1 MTGRRAH
8 EKKRSA
14 GIAGAPSSVEVC
26 VPALPIRLRV
36 LSLALRPRLR
46 SVAGLTV
53 RCLALRG
60 SVSGSVHRTVR
71 TDRLAHGRAE
81 LRQLPWVEHGTD
93 LCEQLLAC
101 HRIRRLARETELMHR
116 VADLQLLGR
125 RKRERAERHAHAREM
140 VLRCL
145 WDRLAIGAELRRAR
159 AGGPALLVLIRR
171 NVATGRRRSLRLL
184 RGSAGRRHEQR
195 PGEGEGRKNEAVEHE
210 GLPFGQCL

>member
-1 MTGRRAH
+1 
-8 EKKRSA
+8 
-14 GIAGAPSSVEVC
+14 
-26 VPALPIRLRV
+26 
-36 LSLALRPRLR
+36 
-46 SVAGLTV
+46 
-53 RCLALRG
+53 
-60 SVSGSVHRTVR
+60 
-71 TDRLAHGRAE
+71 
-81 LRQLPWVEHGTD
+81 
-93 LCEQLLAC
+93 
-101 HRIRRLARETELMHR
+101 MHR

-195 PGEGEGRKNEAVEHE
+195 PGEGEGRKKEAVEHE